1 MQLGLQRLRS
11 RVLLRDLPTR
21 EVAYEILNM
30 DLEGRGKLR
39 KLLLNQCPEPVGA
52 PAQTYPSAA
61 SSASIS

>member
-1 MQLGLQRLRS
+1 
-11 RVLLRDLPTR
+11 VLLRDLPTR